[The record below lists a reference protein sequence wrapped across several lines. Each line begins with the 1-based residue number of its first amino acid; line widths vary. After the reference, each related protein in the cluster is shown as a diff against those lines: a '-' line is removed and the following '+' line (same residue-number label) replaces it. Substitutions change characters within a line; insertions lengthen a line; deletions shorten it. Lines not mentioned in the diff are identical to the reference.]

1 MNVINILK
9 LRDEEIKAQEI
20 TTVKHAIYA
29 VGKRKSGALPLLRY
43 TDLFFPSYLRLF
55 FCNLTLL
62 SNKQEGPNLTR
73 LLHNTASYAG
83 EYISSQLKFQ
93 SLYIIAILKL

>member
-9 LRDEEIKAQEI
+9 LQDEEIKAQEI
-20 TTVKHAIYA
+20 KTVKYAIYA
-29 VGKRKSGALPLLRY
+29 VGKRKPGALPLLRY

-62 SNKQEGPNLTR
+62 SSKQEGF
-73 LLHNTASYAG
+73 